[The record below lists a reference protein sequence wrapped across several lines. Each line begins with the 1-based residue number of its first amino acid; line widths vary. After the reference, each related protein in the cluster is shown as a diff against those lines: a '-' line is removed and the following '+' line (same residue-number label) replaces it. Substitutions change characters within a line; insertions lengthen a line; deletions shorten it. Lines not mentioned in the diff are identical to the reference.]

1 MFKVNI
7 DFRREVI
14 LMKNTFTRTVINV
27 TLIVALLIT
36 MLLKAEIYF
45 IAVFVVFILL
55 LDICKQS
62 KKYRKK

>member
-1 MFKVNI
+1 
-7 DFRREVI
+7 
-14 LMKNTFTRTVINV
+14 MKNTFTRTVINV

-36 MLLKAEIYF
+36 MLLKAEIHF

-62 KKYRKK
+62 KKHRKK